1 MTTRLSRSA
10 REALALVG
18 ALSAAA
24 WSGCAAA
31 DSVPGPGE
39 GAAAAPLAAGDPAAL
54 AAPLA
59 AGDTAGL
66 AATLA
71 APSTETTLLLSAAWG
86 DGPGAFG
93 VDLSDEGAR
102 PGPMAF
108 TFDAA
113 GRLVVLDTMNERL
126 QRFDVA
132 HGGGALIDAAHGG
145 GTPIDVAH
153 GGGALIDV
161 VALPP
166 GLGEDV
172 AAAPDGGVFVLEFRT
187 GDGAGG
193 ELYDVVRVSADGK
206 VTASYDVWV
215 PQPTGLFVAGND
227 VLVESR
233 HGPLFRVARL
243 DGHPVTAAE
252 QADPVAAG
260 RPDRSAP
267 GRTWEARKD
276 GDTVRFVAHDA
287 AGAPAGKFALAA
299 PGALLSLFALDTDAA
314 GDVFAGLY
322 VDDRAVVAVAAP
334 DGTLRGAAA
343 VDPVRWSDARRFLAV
358 RSDGALVEMQTSPDG
373 VKFVEV
379 LWRSR

>member
-54 AAPLA
+54 AAAPLA
-59 AGDTAGL
+59 AGDAAGL

-132 HGGGALIDAAHGG
+132 HGDGGLIDA
-145 GTPIDVAH
+145 AH

-193 ELYDVVRVSADGK
+193 ELYDVVRISADGK
-206 VTASYDVWV
+206 VSASYDVWV